1 MGVTHDW
8 YWRGYRIG
16 KTEYADETLIDRERM
31 LKAELH
37 TATRR
42 THRAFALGELRGYR
56 DRIRVVG
63 KHGRPGPAVVV
74 GGDPVTGAMIYGP
87 SREPDEN
94 YIDQW
99 KAERVRQLREEQA
112 EAMRASDAGA
122 WEER

>member
-1 MGVTHDW
+1 MGVIHDW

-16 KTEYADETLIDRERM
+16 KTEYADENLIDRERM

-56 DRIRVVG
+56 DRVRVTDG
-63 KHGRPGPAVVV
+63 
-74 GGDPVTGAMIYGP
+74 
-87 SREPDEN
+87 S

-99 KAERVRQLREEQA
+99 KAERVRQLRQEQA